1 MTENRLKVLFVCSA
15 NVDRSPTAEV
25 VHRGRQSVAA
35 RSAGVGEGAAT
46 PVSKQLA
53 DWADIVCAMEDW
65 HVRRL
70 REKFASSLERTPV
83 FNLDVPDV
91 HSYMD
96 GALITLIEKKMEP
109 VLRLAAVLPLLS
121 GDLETLRERL
131 GGLPPAPAGPGDS
144 AGPGAAGDD
153 GSAGDD
159 AAAPPRSAA
168 GGRRWSRLRERVLT
182 LLGPGQT
189 GGARPLWD
197 MPAPVGTLV
206 RDLAGGRPLNPANL
220 AQKIVALGLGEN
232 LAGPDLDDLLES
244 AELPPLGRPAP
255 SFKGGAVL
263 LAALDLARGRRPGL
277 ELDLL
282 RRVVKNIGAMTDALE
297 KDGRPDE
304 AARRR
309 LELALAGTRARL
321 DAARRTVA
329 ALSPRAREKEAELER
344 AYRGSVARHVSDLV
358 ALLAALGVP
367 EAEAPGWRQYL

>member
-131 GGLPPAPAGPGDS
+131 DGLPPAPAGPGDS
-144 AGPGAAGDD
+144 AGPRAAGDE
-153 GSAGDD
+153 S
-159 AAAPPRSAA
+159 AAAPPRSTA
-168 GGRRWSRLRERVLT
+168 GGCRWSRLRERVLT

-197 MPAPVGTLV
+197 MPAPIGTLV

-220 AQKIVALGLGEN
+220 ALKIVALGLGEN

-244 AELPPLGRPAP
+244 ADLPPLGRPAP
-255 SFKGGAVL
+255 APNFKAGAVL
-263 LAALDLARGRRPGL
+263 LAALDLAHGRRPGL

-282 RRVVKNIGAMTDALE
+282 QRVVKNIGAMTDALE

-309 LELALAGTRARL
+309 LELALAGARARARL

-329 ALSPRAREKEAELER
+329 ALSPRAGEKEAELER